1 MCVKLALVLPKA
13 SRTQTVCVIYVHE
26 LCKMKAEYDI
36 LSSRLST
43 GFSFKTGELFR
54 KNSM

>member
-26 LCKMKAEYDI
+26 FCTMKAEYDI

-43 GFSFKTGELFR
+43 DLSFKTVELFR
-54 KNSM
+54 GNSI